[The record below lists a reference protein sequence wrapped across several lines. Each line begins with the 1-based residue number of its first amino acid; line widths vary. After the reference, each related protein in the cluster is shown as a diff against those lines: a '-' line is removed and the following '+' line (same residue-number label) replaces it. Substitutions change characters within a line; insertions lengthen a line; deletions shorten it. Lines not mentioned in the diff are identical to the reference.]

1 MKQTISLD
9 SMTFVGVDNMP
20 FDVNQNEPLELEV
33 KSSYDFERMYFYF
46 KNNGAESVVRGKKAS
61 DGSQVIEVP
70 KELLT
75 AGKIDLTVSLR
86 DGMKLLKKWVVSPL
100 LITEYDEDL
109 FVSDYLKNIEEQMV
123 KLNERVKALEEK
135 NDNLL
140 KFRRL

>member
-1 MKQTISLD
+1 MKRTITLD

-33 KSSYDFERMYFYF
+33 KSLYDFERMYFYF
-46 KNNGAESVVRGKKAS
+46 KNNGAESVVRGKKGA
-61 DGSQVIEVP
+61 DGSQIIEVP
-70 KELLT
+70 KELLK
-75 AGKIDLTVSLR
+75 AGKIDLIVSLR

-100 LITEYDEDL
+100 LISEYDEDL
-109 FVSDYLKNIEEQMV
+109 VVSDYLKNIEEQMV

-140 KFRRL
+140 KL

>member
-1 MKQTISLD
+1 MRRTITLD

-46 KNNGAESVVRGKKAS
+46 KNNGAESVVRGKKDS
-61 DGSQVIEVP
+61 DGSQIIEVP
-70 KELLT
+70 KELLK

-100 LITEYDEDL
+100 LISEYDEDL
-109 FVSDYLKNIEEQMV
+109 VVSDYLKNIEEQMV

-140 KFRRL
+140 KL

>member
-1 MKQTISLD
+1 MKRTITLD

-20 FDVNQNEPLELEV
+20 FDVNQNEPLELEI

-46 KNNGAESVVRGKKAS
+46 KNNGVESVVRGKKGS
-61 DGSQVIEVP
+61 DGSQIIEVP

-86 DGMKLLKKWVVSPL
+86 DGMKLLKKWFVSPL
-100 LITEYDEDL
+100 LISEYDEDL
-109 FVSDYLKNIEEQMV
+109 VVSDFLKNIEEQMV

-140 KFRRL
+140 KL

>member
-1 MKQTISLD
+1 MRRIITLD

-33 KSSYDFERMYFYF
+33 ESSYDFERMYFYF
-46 KNNGAESVVRGKKAS
+46 KNNGVESVVRGKKGA

-100 LITEYDEDL
+100 LISEYDEDL
-109 FVSDYLKNIEEQMV
+109 AVSDFLKNIEDKITRLEA
-123 KLNERVKALEEK
+123 RVKTLEEK

-140 KFRRL
+140 KL

>member
-1 MKQTISLD
+1 MKRTITLD
-9 SMTFVGVDNMP
+9 SMTFVGVENMP

-46 KNNGAESVVRGKKAS
+46 KNNGAESVVRGKKGA
-61 DGSQVIEVP
+61 DGSQIIEVP

-100 LITEYDEDL
+100 LISEYDEDL
-109 FVSDYLKNIEEQMV
+109 VVSDYLKNIEEQMV

-140 KFRRL
+140 KL

>member
-1 MKQTISLD
+1 MKRTITLD

-20 FDVNQNEPLELEV
+20 FDVNQNEPLDLEV

-46 KNNGAESVVRGKKAS
+46 KNNGVESVVRGKKGS
-61 DGSQVIEVP
+61 DGSQIIEVP

-100 LITEYDEDL
+100 LISEYDEDL
-109 FVSDYLKNIEEQMV
+109 VVSDYLKNIEEQMV

-140 KFRRL
+140 KL

>member
-140 KFRRL
+140 KL

>member
-1 MKQTISLD
+1 MKRTILLD

-46 KNNGAESVVRGKKAS
+46 KNNGAESVVRGKKGS

-75 AGKIDLTVSLR
+75 PGEIDLTVSLR

-100 LITEYDEDL
+100 LISEYDEDL
-109 FVSDYLKNIEEQMV
+109 VVSEYLKTIEDKIT
-123 KLNERVKALEEK
+123 KLEARVKALEEK

-140 KFRRL
+140 KL

>member
-1 MKQTISLD
+1 MKRTITLD

-46 KNNGAESVVRGKKAS
+46 KNNGTESVVRGKKGS
-61 DGSQVIEVP
+61 DDSQIIKVP

-100 LITEYDEDL
+100 LISEYDEDL
-109 FVSDYLKNIEEQMV
+109 IVSDFLKNIENKITQ
-123 KLNERVKALEEK
+123 LNERVKALEEK

-140 KFRRL
+140 KL

>member
-1 MKQTISLD
+1 MKRTITLD

-20 FDVNQNEPLELEV
+20 FDVNQNESLELEV

-46 KNNGAESVVRGKKAS
+46 KNNGAESVIRGKKGS

-100 LITEYDEDL
+100 LISEYNEDL

-140 KFRRL
+140 KL

>member
-1 MKQTISLD
+1 MKRTITLD

-46 KNNGAESVVRGKKAS
+46 KNNGAESVVRGKKGS
-61 DGSQVIEVP
+61 DGSQIIEVP
-70 KELLT
+70 KELLK

-86 DGMKLLKKWVVSPL
+86 DGMKLLKKWFVSPL
-100 LITEYDEDL
+100 LISEYDENL
-109 FVSDYLKNIEEQMV
+109 IVSDYLKNIEDKITQ
-123 KLNERVKALEEK
+123 LNERVKALEEK

-140 KFRRL
+140 KL

>member
-1 MKQTISLD
+1 MRRTITLD

-46 KNNGAESVVRGKKAS
+46 KNNGAESVVRGKKGS
-61 DGSQVIEVP
+61 DGSQIIEVP
-70 KELLT
+70 KELLK

-100 LITEYDEDL
+100 LISEYDEDL
-109 FVSDYLKNIEEQMV
+109 VVSDYLKNIEEQMV

-140 KFRRL
+140 KL

>member
-1 MKQTISLD
+1 MKRTISLD

-46 KNNGAESVVRGKKAS
+46 KNNGVESVVRGKKGS
-61 DGSQVIEVP
+61 DGSQIIEVP

-86 DGMKLLKKWVVSPL
+86 DGIKLLKKWVVSPL
-100 LITEYDEDL
+100 LISEYDDDL
-109 FVSDYLKNIEEQMV
+109 FVSDYLKNIEDKITQ
-123 KLNERVKALEEK
+123 LNERVKALEEK

-140 KFRRL
+140 KL

>member
-9 SMTFVGVDNMP
+9 AMTFVGVDNMP

-61 DGSQVIEVP
+61 DGSQIIEVP

-140 KFRRL
+140 KL

>member
-1 MKQTISLD
+1 MKRTITLD

-33 KSSYDFERMYFYF
+33 KSLYDFERMYFYF
-46 KNNGAESVVRGKKAS
+46 KNNGVESVVRGKKGS
-61 DGSQVIEVP
+61 DGSQIIEVP

-86 DGMKLLKKWVVSPL
+86 DGMKLLKKWIVSPL
-100 LITEYDEDL
+100 LITEYNEDL
-109 FVSDYLKNIEEQMV
+109 VVSDYLKNIEEQMV

-140 KFRRL
+140 KL

>member
-1 MKQTISLD
+1 MKRTITLD

-46 KNNGAESVVRGKKAS
+46 KNNGAESVVRGKKGS
-61 DGSQVIEVP
+61 DGSQIIEVP
-70 KELLT
+70 KELLK

-100 LITEYDEDL
+100 LISEYDEDL
-109 FVSDYLKNIEEQMV
+109 AVSDYLKNIEEQMV

-135 NDNLL
+135 NNNLL
-140 KFRRL
+140 KL

>member
-1 MKQTISLD
+1 MKQTITLE

-46 KNNGAESVVRGKKAS
+46 KNNGTESVVRGKKGS
-61 DGSQVIEVP
+61 DGSQIIEVP

-100 LITEYDEDL
+100 LISEYDDDL
-109 FVSDYLKNIEEQMV
+109 VVSDYLKNIEEQMV

-140 KFRRL
+140 KL

>member
-1 MKQTISLD
+1 MKRTITLD

-46 KNNGAESVVRGKKAS
+46 KNNGAESVVRGKKGS
-61 DGSQVIEVP
+61 DGSQIIEVP

-100 LITEYDEDL
+100 LISEYDEDL
-109 FVSDYLKNIEEQMV
+109 VVSDYLKNIEDKIT

-140 KFRRL
+140 KL

>member
-1 MKQTISLD
+1 MRRIITLD

-20 FDVNQNEPLELEV
+20 FDVKQNEPLELEV
-33 KSSYDFERMYFYF
+33 ESSYDFERMYFYF
-46 KNNGAESVVRGKKAS
+46 KNNGVESVVRGKKGS
-61 DGSQVIEVP
+61 DGSQIIEVP
-70 KELLT
+70 KELLK

-100 LITEYDEDL
+100 LISEYDEDL
-109 FVSDYLKNIEEQMV
+109 VVSDFLKNIEDKII

-140 KFRRL
+140 KL

>member
-1 MKQTISLD
+1 MRRTITLD

-46 KNNGAESVVRGKKAS
+46 KNNGIESVVRGKKGS
-61 DGSQVIEVP
+61 DGSQIIEVP

-75 AGKIDLTVSLR
+75 AGEIDLTVSLR

-100 LITEYDEDL
+100 LISEYDEDL
-109 FVSDYLKNIEEQMV
+109 AVSDFLKNIEEQMV
-123 KLNERVKALEEK
+123 KLNERVKTLEEK

-140 KFRRL
+140 KL

>member
-1 MKQTISLD
+1 MKQTITLD

-46 KNNGAESVVRGKKAS
+46 KNNGVESVVRGKKGA
-61 DGSQVIEVP
+61 DGSQIIEVP
-70 KELLT
+70 KELLK
-75 AGKIDLTVSLR
+75 AGKIDLTVCLR
-86 DGMKLLKKWVVSPL
+86 DGMKLLKKWVISPL
-100 LITEYDEDL
+100 LISEYDEDL
-109 FVSDYLKNIEEQMV
+109 IVSDYLKNIEEQMV

-140 KFRRL
+140 KL

>member
-1 MKQTISLD
+1 MKRTITLD

-33 KSSYDFERMYFYF
+33 KSAYDFERMYFYF
-46 KNNGAESVVRGKKAS
+46 KNNGAELVVRGKKGS
-61 DGSQVIEVP
+61 DGSQIIEVP

-100 LITEYDEDL
+100 LISEYDEDL
-109 FVSDYLKNIEEQMV
+109 VVSDYLKNIEKQMV

-140 KFRRL
+140 KL

>member
-1 MKQTISLD
+1 MKQTITLE

-46 KNNGAESVVRGKKAS
+46 KNNGVESVVRGKKGS
-61 DGSQVIEVP
+61 DGSQIIEVP

-100 LITEYDEDL
+100 LISEYDDNL
-109 FVSDYLKNIEEQMV
+109 VVSDYLKNIEEQMV

-140 KFRRL
+140 KL

>member
-1 MKQTISLD
+1 MRRTITLD

-46 KNNGAESVVRGKKAS
+46 KNNGAESVVRGKKGS
-61 DGSQVIEVP
+61 DGSQIIEVP

-75 AGKIDLTVSLR
+75 AGKIDLTVCLR
-86 DGMKLLKKWVVSPL
+86 DGMQLLKKWVVSPL
-100 LITEYDEDL
+100 LISEYDEDL
-109 FVSDYLKNIEEQMV
+109 VVSDYLKTIENKIT
-123 KLNERVKALEEK
+123 KLEARVKALEEK

-140 KFRRL
+140 KL